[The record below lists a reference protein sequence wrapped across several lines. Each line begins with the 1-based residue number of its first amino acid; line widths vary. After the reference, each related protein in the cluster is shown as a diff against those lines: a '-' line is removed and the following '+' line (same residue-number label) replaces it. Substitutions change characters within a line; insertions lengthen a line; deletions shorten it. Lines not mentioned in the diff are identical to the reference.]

1 MHGKHE
7 KCTGLH

>member
-7 KCTGLH
+7 KCTGLD